1 MIRDV
6 CKKSIWRWLF
16 FRSGRG
22 VFRGGLGVDVPSVFY
37 WPVVLRPNVVVDQQC
52 GFSRSDDIQ
61 LKYIY
66 ISYKIREY
74 CEKKIVENMIC
85 GNFLSVWCFKDDLN
99 EMENFM
105 MVEKWDKKN
114 EKFRA
119 CLV

>member
-1 MIRDV
+1 MTWFGSFDGLIRDV

-16 FRSGRG
+16 FISGRG

-61 LKYIY
+61 LNNIY

-85 GNFLSVWCFKDDLN
+85 GNFLSVGVLK
-99 EMENFM
+99 MI
-105 MVEKWDKKN
+105 
-114 EKFRA
+114 
-119 CLV
+119 

>member
-61 LKYIY
+61 LKKNIYIY
-66 ISYKIREY
+66 ILAIKLGNIV
-74 CEKKIVENMIC
+74 KKK
-85 GNFLSVWCFKDDLN
+85 LS
-99 EMENFM
+99 
-105 MVEKWDKKN
+105 
-114 EKFRA
+114 RI
-119 CLV
+119 